1 VGPKGSLEGWQ
12 EGEGVFY
19 TVPPKHLI
27 KLLTGER
34 LPFPRNLCFE
44 SFVQQ
49 DWCLFFIVSAENISL
64 K

>member
-34 LPFPRNLCFE
+34 LPFLEIFVLRA
-44 SFVQQ
+44 SFSRRGVY
-49 DWCLFFIVSAENISL
+49 SSL
-64 K
+64 SPQRTFL